1 MALKKTTTTVQGFT
15 ADNAYFRV
23 EEVKLAGKDKI
34 TFSVR
39 GYKDDS
45 GLPAFEDR
53 PLTCDY
59 DIAGD
64 NPIAQAYKHL
74 KTLPEFAGATDC

>member
-1 MALKKTTTTVQGFT
+1 MALKKTTITAQGFT
-15 ADNAYFRV
+15 AEDAYFRV
-23 EEVKLAGKDKI
+23 EEVKIAGKNKI
-34 TFSVR
+34 SFSIR

-59 DIAGD
+59 DIESK
-64 NPIAQAYKHL
+64 NPIAQAYEHV
-74 KTLPEFAGATDC
+74 KTLPEFAGASDC